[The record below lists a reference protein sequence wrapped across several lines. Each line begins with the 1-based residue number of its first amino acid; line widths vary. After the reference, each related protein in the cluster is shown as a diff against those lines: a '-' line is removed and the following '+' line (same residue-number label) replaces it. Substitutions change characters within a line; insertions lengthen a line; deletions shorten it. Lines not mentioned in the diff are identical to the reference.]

1 MYPARSTLPV
11 VVISK
16 EANAVV
22 SARCQKLGIPCFQN
36 ATDKLTI
43 LKQVAEEHKVTL
55 DKVVYV
61 GNDVNDIACIEA
73 VGVGVAVADAHPLVT
88 TAADIAT
95 EAAGGRGAVREIC
108 DLILES
114 RRHNKGE

>member
-1 MYPARSTLPV
+1 M

-36 ATDKLTI
+36 ASDKLSI
-43 LKQVAEEHKVTL
+43 LKQVAREHNVDL

-61 GNDVNDIACIEA
+61 GNDVNDIDCIEA
-73 VGVGVAVADAHPLVT
+73 VGVGVAVADAHPMVAA
-88 TAADIAT
+88 AADIVT
-95 EAAGGRGAVREIC
+95 EAAGGRGAVREVC
-108 DLILES
+108 DLILKS
-114 RRHNKGE
+114 RRPK